1 MYRTYSYNDMPEPVR
16 RHREEKPAPTPRAM
30 SAAPKK
36 EPVAETKCKDG
47 ILSGIFDNFENDD
60 IILIVVAIVLLMD
73 DCDDKLLLLALAF
86 IFISDKF

>member
-16 RHREEKPAPTPRAM
+16 RHREEKPAPAPRAVP
-30 SAAPKK
+30 AVPKK

-47 ILSGIFDNFENDD
+47 ILGGLFDNLENDD
-60 IILIVVAIVLLMD
+60 IILIVVALVLLMD

-86 IFISDKF
+86 IFISDRF